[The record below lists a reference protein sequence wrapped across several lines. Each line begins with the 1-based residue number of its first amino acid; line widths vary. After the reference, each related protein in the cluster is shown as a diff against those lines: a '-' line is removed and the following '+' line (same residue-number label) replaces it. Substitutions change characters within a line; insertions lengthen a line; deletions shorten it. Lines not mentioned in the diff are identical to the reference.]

1 MAKFHSLVCGVA
13 ICLWSFHGS
22 PFASPVIGQPVAAPS
37 SKSHLVFKEV
47 ASTGLSDI
55 LKHRRESLEKK
66 HGKPLKSH
74 AWWLWGLSTF
84 DYDLDGDLDL
94 IVSIHGTKNGL
105 ILRNQQKETG
115 RIAFEDV
122 TKKLGVDGDVPGTD
136 NYPLV
141 WDFNGDGYLD
151 IAGLLDDSP
160 TPCLINRAG
169 KRFEKAPYSLHP
181 LNYPEPI
188 KDING
193 DGYPD
198 IYQDRRGKRVQFTYD
213 PKTESFVKHEFVVPP
228 VIQLPAEVEKD
239 IAHLRSLKKNRF
251 VKLKLLPAEL
261 NGDGRLDYVLQA
273 FGSYSGARLG
283 WYLVRDK
290 DDKFRDQTK
299 AMGLPRDGA
308 PLSLLDIDD
317 DGDQDVLIVS
327 SKEGGV
333 YLNDGRGK
341 FTHQPSPLSDFIQQ
355 RCPYLHFMFTAD
367 LDNDGD
373 LDIAI
378 SNRRYGKQ
386 KVFEN
391 IGGGQFLLA
400 FESKGWDADPL
411 VLRDIDNDGLIDLII
426 GGAGEKENIGIFLNK
441 TAEPGNHVALNLRMD
456 APNGYAVGASVELF
470 HRNEMRKTNAR
481 PFRVETANPD
491 GSPIHIGLGKATS
504 FELRVKFPGK
514 PVAEILELKANES
527 VVITPAGKR

>member
-1 MAKFHSLVCGVA
+1 MPFTHFNLVHAVA
-13 ICLWSFHGS
+13 CLCCVLGGWFGACAHGQKVD
-22 PFASPVIGQPVAAPS
+22 AVS
-37 SKSHLVFKEV
+37 SRSRLVFKAV
-47 ASTGLSDI
+47 TGTGLGDI

-74 AWWLWGLSTF
+74 AWWLWGLGAF
-84 DYDLDGDLDL
+84 DYDLDGDFDL
-94 IVSIHGTKNGL
+94 IVSIHGARNGL

-115 RIAFEDV
+115 RIVFEDV

-160 TPCLINRAG
+160 TPCLISRAG

-188 KDING
+188 EDING

-198 IYQDRRGKRVQFTYD
+198 IYQNRKGKRVQFTYD
-213 PKTESFVKHEFVVPP
+213 PKTETFVKHESVVPP
-228 VIQLPAEVEKD
+228 VIQLPTKVEKD
-239 IAHLRSLKKNRF
+239 ITHLRRLKENRF
-251 VKLKLLPAEL
+251 VKLKYLPADL
-261 NGDGRLDYVLQA
+261 NGDGRLDYVLRA

-283 WYLVRDK
+283 WYLTQDK
-290 DDKFRDQTK
+290 DGKYHDQSIT
-299 AMGLPRDGA
+299 MGLPRDGA

-317 DGDQDVLIVS
+317 DGDKDVLIVS

-341 FTHQPSPLSDFIQQ
+341 FTHQPGPLSDFIQQ
-355 RCPYLHFMFTAD
+355 RCPYLHVLFTAD

-391 IGGGQFLLA
+391 IGDGQFLLA

-411 VLRDIDNDGLIDLII
+411 VLRDINNDGLIDLII

-441 TAEPGNHVALNLRMD
+441 TAQPGNHVVLNLRMD
-456 APNGYAVGASVELF
+456 APNVYAVGAKVEVF
-470 HRNEMRKTNAR
+470 RQGEIKKVNAR
-481 PFRVETANPD
+481 PFRVETAKPD
-491 GSPIHIGLGKATS
+491 GTPIHIGLGKATS
-504 FELRVKFPGK
+504 FDLRVKFPGK
-514 PVAEILELKANES
+514 EVVELLKLETNES